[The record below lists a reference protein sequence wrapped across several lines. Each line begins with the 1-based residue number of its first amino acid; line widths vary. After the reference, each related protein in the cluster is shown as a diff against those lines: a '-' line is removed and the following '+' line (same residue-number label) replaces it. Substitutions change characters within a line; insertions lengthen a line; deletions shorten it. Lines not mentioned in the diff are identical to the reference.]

1 MKRLEIRLTRE
12 QYALVY
18 ADAVA
23 NGLPVGTW
31 IRLAVMARLNTMKPK
46 PKARR
51 AAPAKKTLPD
61 SDERPVM
68 RLSAESA
75 RLLDEWGE

>member
-31 IRLAVMARLNTMKPK
+31 VRLAVMARLDAMKPK

-51 AAPAKKTLPD
+51 AASKKTLPD

-75 RLLDEWGE
+75 RLLDDWGE